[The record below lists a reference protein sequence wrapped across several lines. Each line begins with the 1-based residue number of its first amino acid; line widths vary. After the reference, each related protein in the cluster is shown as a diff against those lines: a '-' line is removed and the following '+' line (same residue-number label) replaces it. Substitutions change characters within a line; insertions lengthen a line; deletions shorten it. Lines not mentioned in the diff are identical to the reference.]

1 MPRNPNPETQ
11 CQQVFPTGRRCRLPR
26 AKGHPSLCL
35 HHSRQEQ
42 QAINTE
48 ACAAQLLGQLEDFTS
63 AAPVNQFLAN
73 LLRMTARGLIP
84 RRDAAVL
91 AYIAQSLLNGLAA
104 RRRELLDAQALAENE
119 PVTIVW
125 DVPRPDRGEE
135 QSRNPDP
142 HSDRARYQ
150 RLCSPR
156 RASEQVHGADG
167 VDVAGACPVPAGAGT
182 G

>member
-11 CQQVFPTGRRCRLPR
+11 CQQVFPSGRRCRLPR

-35 HHSRQEQ
+35 HHSQ
-42 QAINTE
+42 QAQQAHDAE
-48 ACAAQLLGQLEDFTS
+48 AVAAQLLRQIEDFTS

-73 LLRMTARGLIP
+73 LLKLTARGLVP

-104 RRRELLDAQALAENE
+104 RRRELLDEQALAENE

-125 DVPRPDRGEE
+125 DLPRPDRGEE

-150 RLCSPR
+150 RLAAATLR
-156 RASEQVHGADG
+156 SERGRG
-167 VDVAGACPVPAGAGT
+167 VEEDNVATACPVPTAAPG
-182 G
+182 